1 MNVRRL
7 IPFVGL
13 FLVLVYPLTRAPAQE
28 DADAKEKAKARLQ
41 FMKDSAA
48 SYRFSAGEGQRE
60 LTIVLEPLLRWTNPV
75 SGLQDG
81 TLFLWTEKT
90 GRPAAA
96 AQVFLTADNL
106 WLHEFQS
113 LSERPFSAKRD
124 DKPVWEPSR
133 AGLSFATLSGAPTPA
148 ATAVKRLAQMR
159 GLADRFSANDE
170 FEGKSRWELRMLAK
184 PLLRYADEKAG
195 LLDGAMFSLVHGTDP
210 EVFIL
215 LEARKT
221 GDEHVWHYALAP
233 MTGYALRVQLDG
245 KEIWSVEWRKGPYKA
260 TDPFFITIFKKEP
273 PAE

>member
-1 MNVRRL
+1 MTLRFPLVIL
-7 IPFVGL
+7 SL
-13 FLVLVYPLTRAPAQE
+13 FASCLSLTAAE
-28 DADAKEKAKARLQ
+28 KDDAALKEKAQAERLE
-41 FMKDSAA
+41 FMKA
-48 SYRFSAGEGQRE
+48 SAGEYRFTADQHE
-60 LTIVLEPLLRWTNPV
+60 LPIGAEPLLRWTNEV

-81 TLFLWTEKT
+81 TLFLWTEKS

-113 LSERPFSAKRD
+113 LSEGPFQATRD
-124 DKPVWEPSR
+124 GKPIWEPAT
-133 AGLSFATLSGAPTPA
+133 AGVTFKKLADAPPPA

-159 GLADRFSANDE
+159 QLANRFTANDE

-195 LLDGAMFSLVHGTDP
+195 LLDGAMFTLAHGTDP

-221 GDEHVWHYALAP
+221 GGDYAWHYALAP
-233 MTGYALRVQLDG
+233 MTGYALKVQFDG
-245 KEIWSVEWRKGPYKA
+245 KELWEVQWRKGPYKT
-260 TDPFFITIFKKEP
+260 TDPFFITVYKKG
-273 PAE
+273 A